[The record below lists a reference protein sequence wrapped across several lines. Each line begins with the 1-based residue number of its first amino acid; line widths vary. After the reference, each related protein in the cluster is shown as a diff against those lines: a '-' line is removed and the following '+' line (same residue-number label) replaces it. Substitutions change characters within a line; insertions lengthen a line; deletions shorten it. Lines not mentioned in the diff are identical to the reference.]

1 MKLKLTSILAL
12 GIGLV
17 AFSSCDTEVEKLEI
31 QKLKTYDEQYY
42 ANIRAYKQSDH
53 EVSFAYYV
61 PYLQIIRQTR
71 RYYSRRPISGHHCR
85 WRYTCRRYCQFR

>member
-53 EVSFAYYV
+53 EVSFAYYEAWSPIEGV
-61 PYLQIIRQTR
+61 REFGIRKYL
-71 RYYSRRPISGHHCR
+71 
-85 WRYTCRRYCQFR
+85 